1 MKHQKKHLILT
12 CLLLALL
19 AASVT
24 AQSKPSAA
32 FEKLKALA
40 GEWEGKDSEGNPL
53 TLSYELVSGSTAVM
67 EKIHNIHGA
76 NMVTVYHA
84 DGAALQATHYCSIG
98 NQPRMRAVVT
108 AGEVKQL
115 RFNFA
120 GVSNLASPTAGHMRA
135 LTVNFVDAD
144 HFTQVWTYREKGKDS
159 STTFTLARKK

>member
-1 MKHQKKHLILT
+1 MKHPMKHLMLI
-12 CLLLALL
+12 CLMLALL

-53 TLSYELVSGSTAVM
+53 KLSYELVSGSTAVL
-67 EKIHNIHGA
+67 EKIHNIHGE

-84 DGAALQATHYCSIG
+84 DGAALQATHYCSVG

-120 GVSNLASPTAGHMRA
+120 GVSNLASPTAGHMRT

-144 HFTQVWTYREKGKDS
+144 HFTQIWTYREKGKDS
-159 STTFTLARKK
+159 SSTFTLARKK